1 LASLG
6 ARDGKDAGEPK
17 IAFIACVPSPPEKER
32 LLEVTSS
39 VASRSPTPCVTR
51 AGARI
56 GDRRG
61 QGRQQTQLTVR
72 GLEQDRAAV
81 RARVWLIKGRDQR
94 PIGQLR
100 FIPPNSA

>member
-1 LASLG
+1 MRTFT
-6 ARDGKDAGEPK
+6 ARERTAAGSYLFSGEQVTDA
-17 IAFIACVPSPPEKER
+17 VR
-32 LLEVTSS
+32 H
-39 VASRSPTPCVTR
+39 
-51 AGARI
+51 ARI

-81 RARVWLIKGRDQR
+81 RARVWLIKDRDQR
-94 PIGQLR
+94 PIGQLG

>member
-1 LASLG
+1 V
-6 ARDGKDAGEPK
+6 RH
-17 IAFIACVPSPPEKER
+17 
-32 LLEVTSS
+32 
-39 VASRSPTPCVTR
+39 
-51 AGARI
+51 ARI

-81 RARVWLIKGRDQR
+81 RARVWLIKDRDQR
-94 PIGQLR
+94 PIGQLG

>member
-1 LASLG
+1 MRTFT
-6 ARDGKDAGEPK
+6 ARERTAAGSYLFSGEQVTDA
-17 IAFIACVPSPPEKER
+17 VRHER
-32 LLEVTSS
+32 RR
-39 VASRSPTPCVTR
+39 SRV
-51 AGARI
+51 

-94 PIGQLR
+94 PIGQRR